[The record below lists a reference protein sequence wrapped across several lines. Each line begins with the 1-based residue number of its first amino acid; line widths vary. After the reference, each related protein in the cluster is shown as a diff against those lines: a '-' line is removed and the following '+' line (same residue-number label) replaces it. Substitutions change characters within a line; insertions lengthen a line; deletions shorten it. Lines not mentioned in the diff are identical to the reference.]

1 MVIHEIYGT
10 DGDGVVIIRS
20 FSDQGVKIEYD
31 GKRYIYAFDPEG
43 EVKNYTETTEP
54 VEE

>member
-1 MVIHEIYGT
+1 MVINEIYGT

-20 FSDQGVKIEYD
+20 YSDQGVKIEYD
-31 GKRYIYAFDPEG
+31 GIRYNYAYDPEG
-43 EVKNYTETTEP
+43 AVKEYTETTEP